1 MEKKLTNILFNT
13 TYQIFLVIVP
23 VITAPYLSRVL
34 GATNLGKYSYV
45 EAVLTLFSTIG
56 LIGLYD
62 YGTRE
67 IAYVRDNSKSDLSR
81 TFFEICIIRFFMLIV
96 TSLLYLFYI
105 KNNEYSYYFLCA
117 IIWLIGNFIDP
128 TWFFNGME
136 EFKLITIRNFIIK
149 IITICL
155 IFILVKTPDD
165 LYIYLYIIGV
175 CQVVSSFLLVGRLKK
190 YISIK
195 DVNNLKLKKHLLP
208 TIKVFLPQIAT
219 LVYTQVDK
227 IMIESLTTNISSVTF
242 YDNAEKIVKI
252 PLSVITAINLVLMPS
267 NANLFI
273 KGKIDE
279 IKQIISSTI
288 SLVLM
293 ISLPMA
299 LGLAS

>member
-128 TWFFNGME
+128 TWFFNG
-136 EFKLITIRNFIIK
+136 
-149 IITICL
+149 CL
-155 IFILVKTPDD
+155 
-165 LYIYLYIIGV
+165 LYT
-175 CQVVSSFLLVGRLKK
+175 S
-190 YISIK
+190 
-195 DVNNLKLKKHLLP
+195 
-208 TIKVFLPQIAT
+208 
-219 LVYTQVDK
+219 
-227 IMIESLTTNISSVTF
+227 
-242 YDNAEKIVKI
+242 
-252 PLSVITAINLVLMPS
+252 PS
-267 NANLFI
+267 PR
-273 KGKIDE
+273 DC
-279 IKQIISSTI
+279 S
-288 SLVLM
+288 
-293 ISLPMA
+293 
-299 LGLAS
+299 